1 MKLSTSSV
9 VSESGGT
16 SESKEV
22 TKLAGSTSS
31 LSVGLKTPETVK
43 VPSEIEK
50 TSQLPPTGSNPDLV
64 RSSPAPTSTALKPEA
79 ASAKIES
86 PSSKPSADKPVAA
99 DVMKSSDIMSKSYTQ
114 ISKSDSPTR
123 KMISGSKLPTST
135 TTTTSTPPI
144 PTGIKMPINPS
155 EISQTTAAL
164 SNVKAA
170 AQKVDSENA
179 PSELRDTSQK
189 IPKTSVSAV
198 PSGTGKYIPD
208 TELELANLR
217 AEVIEFR
224 EQIDALKAKRE
235 EDKNRIQELERVKI
249 QLSQVEE
256 NRRRIRQQAAELQRE
271 SAQLKTEKAEVKEA
285 FDRYREEVSEMVE
298 NIEMITL
305 DKEMTEEKLERLT
318 GEIELLKEQV
328 EELTLENQILKEEFE
343 EKVSVGVEGGPT
355 LLQFKNLEQQNERM
369 KGALVKLR
377 DLVNQDKSEISALTK
392 QITSLESEVSQLQTE
407 KERLTK
413 SLKDSVEQIIE
424 LKEQVD
430 AYLGIDTM
438 VSQLTQRNLELEE
451 TLEKIKEERNDLQV
465 IDGEKSG
472 VFCRQTNTSNINDS
486 VFLSPSNNN
495 SMNNIRRGI
504 DDANNKTTGTM
515 NRTPNRDMDGLKPPS
530 LNAGMDSGNNM
541 LTDKPVGSSIGRHNS
556 MRSLAASNRPTSL
569 SRTASVRR
577 DRDSGLISKALGYM
591 FGWS

>member
-1 MKLSTSSV
+1 
-9 VSESGGT
+9 
-16 SESKEV
+16 
-22 TKLAGSTSS
+22 
-31 LSVGLKTPETVK
+31 
-43 VPSEIEK
+43 
-50 TSQLPPTGSNPDLV
+50 
-64 RSSPAPTSTALKPEA
+64 
-79 ASAKIES
+79 
-86 PSSKPSADKPVAA
+86 
-99 DVMKSSDIMSKSYTQ
+99 
-114 ISKSDSPTR
+114 
-123 KMISGSKLPTST
+123 
-135 TTTTSTPPI
+135 TPPI
-144 PTGIKMPINPS
+144 PTGIKMPINPP
-155 EISQTTAAL
+155 EISQATAAL
-164 SNVKAA
+164 SDVKAA

-271 SAQLKTEKAEVKEA
+271 SAQLKT
-285 FDRYREEVSEMVE
+285 
-298 NIEMITL
+298 
-305 DKEMTEEKLERLT
+305 
-318 GEIELLKEQV
+318 
-328 EELTLENQILKEEFE
+328 
-343 EKVSVGVEGGPT
+343 
-355 LLQFKNLEQQNERM
+355 
-369 KGALVKLR
+369 
-377 DLVNQDKSEISALTK
+377 
-392 QITSLESEVSQLQTE
+392 
-407 KERLTK
+407 
-413 SLKDSVEQIIE
+413 
-424 LKEQVD
+424 
-430 AYLGIDTM
+430 
-438 VSQLTQRNLELEE
+438 
-451 TLEKIKEERNDLQV
+451 QV

-515 NRTPNRDMDGLKPPS
+515 NRTPNRDMGGLKPPS

>member
-1 MKLSTSSV
+1 MAEEKVKVGCRVKIASRSVFGTVAFVGITQFSPGKWVGIILDEPKGKNNGTVKGKRYFTCEENFGIFVRPSQLTLLDGPERSDVMKLSSSSV
-9 VSESGGT
+9 VSESGAT

-64 RSSPAPTSTALKPEA
+64 RSSPAPTSTALKPET

-86 PSSKPSADKPVAA
+86 PSSKPSADKPGA
-99 DVMKSSDIMSKSYTQ
+99 SDIMSQSYTQ

-144 PTGIKMPINPS
+144 PTGIKMPINPP
-155 EISQTTAAL
+155 EISQATAAL
-164 SNVKAA
+164 SDVKAA

-271 SAQLKTEKAEVKEA
+271 SAQLKT
-285 FDRYREEVSEMVE
+285 
-298 NIEMITL
+298 
-305 DKEMTEEKLERLT
+305 
-318 GEIELLKEQV
+318 
-328 EELTLENQILKEEFE
+328 
-343 EKVSVGVEGGPT
+343 
-355 LLQFKNLEQQNERM
+355 
-369 KGALVKLR
+369 
-377 DLVNQDKSEISALTK
+377 
-392 QITSLESEVSQLQTE
+392 
-407 KERLTK
+407 
-413 SLKDSVEQIIE
+413 
-424 LKEQVD
+424 
-430 AYLGIDTM
+430 
-438 VSQLTQRNLELEE
+438 
-451 TLEKIKEERNDLQV
+451 
-465 IDGEKSG
+465 
-472 VFCRQTNTSNINDS
+472 
-486 VFLSPSNNN
+486 
-495 SMNNIRRGI
+495 
-504 DDANNKTTGTM
+504 
-515 NRTPNRDMDGLKPPS
+515 
-530 LNAGMDSGNNM
+530 
-541 LTDKPVGSSIGRHNS
+541 
-556 MRSLAASNRPTSL
+556 
-569 SRTASVRR
+569 
-577 DRDSGLISKALGYM
+577 
-591 FGWS
+591 